1 MRKLH
6 RAFTLVELSRGT
18 LRTVSK
24 HGRRGFTLVELL
36 VVIAIIG
43 ILVALLLP
51 AIQAAR
57 AAARRTQCQSQIKQI
72 GLALHNYHT
81 TKGIFPPGMQHPH
94 PGNNPARPTSAPT
107 NVNHR
112 PNWIMYILPYI
123 EEQAIYDS
131 FHPDTWDLKITPPVY
146 VSSAVNRIPRGTRI
160 PTLLCPED
168 QGADVP
174 FVGHDATE
182 GDNWARGNYA
192 CNGDNERTDVVI
204 TKDPRKIGVLRVNK
218 SLKIAQILDGTT
230 HTILAAEIRIG
241 LSEIDRRGVWALG
254 HSGSSNLTW
263 HGWSGD
269 CNGPNTAN
277 PRSDDILGCDKL
289 IASFGGLNVADGNSV
304 LQQERMSCWQPCPS
318 YQACPRSRHAPG
330 GVHVVMCDGA
340 VRWIDDSINTSGE
353 FGAYEIGNVK
363 GAVAV
368 WDRLISSQDGV
379 PVEF

>member
-6 RAFTLVELSRGT
+6 RA
-18 LRTVSK
+18 
-24 HGRRGFTLVELL
+24 FTLVELL

-57 AAARRTQCQSQIKQI
+57 AAARRTQCQSQIKQV

-81 TKGIFPPGMQHPH
+81 SNNIFPPGMQATPANRAA
-94 PGNNPARPTSAPT
+94 NNFR
-107 NVNHR
+107 HR
-112 PNWIMYILPYI
+112 PNWIMYILPYL
-123 EEQAIYDS
+123 EEQALYDS
-131 FHPDTWDLKITPPVY
+131 FHPDTWDLTKQVSVGPLSTAAPPPV
-146 VSSAVNRIPRGTRI
+146 SGDPRDPNRDERGTRI

-174 FVGHDATE
+174 FKGNHPLE

-192 CNGDNERTDVVI
+192 CNGDNERTDAGI
-204 TKDPRKIGVLRVNK
+204 TKDPARIGVIRVNK

-241 LSEIDRRGVWALG
+241 VSEIDRRGVWALG

-263 HGWSGD
+263 HGFSGD

-277 PRSDDILGCDKL
+277 ARSDDIMGCRDL
-289 IASFGGLNVADGNSV
+289 INSLGGLNFNGDGNSI
-304 LQQERMSCWQPCPS
+304 LQQERMSCWNECDS
-318 YQACPRSRHAPG
+318 FQACPRSRHAPG

-340 VRWIDDSINTSGE
+340 VKWISDNIQTSGE
-353 FGAYEIGNVK
+353 FGPYEIGNIK

-379 PVEF
+379 PVVELD

>member
-1 MRKLH
+1 MRKLR
-6 RAFTLVELSRGT
+6 RA
-18 LRTVSK
+18 
-24 HGRRGFTLVELL
+24 FTLVELL

-72 GLALHNYHT
+72 GLALHNYHSAQ
-81 TKGIFPPGMQHPH
+81 KIFPPGMQH
-94 PGNNPARPTSAPT
+94 NPPTSAP
-107 NVNHR
+107 NNLRHR

-123 EEQAIYDS
+123 EEQALYDS
-131 FHPDTWDLKITPPVY
+131 FHPDTWDLTKQVY
-146 VSSAVNRIPRGTRI
+146 VSRGTAAAPPPVSGDPIDPNRDERGTRI

-168 QGADVP
+168 SGNNSVP
-174 FVGHDATE
+174 FKGNHQLE
-182 GDNWARGNYA
+182 GDNWARSNYA
-192 CNGDNERTDVVI
+192 CNGDNERTDVAI
-204 TKDPRKIGVLRVNK
+204 TKDPRRIGVIRINK
-218 SLKIAQILDGTT
+218 SLKISQILDGTS
-230 HTILAAEIRIG
+230 HTILAAEIRAGI
-241 LSEIDRRGVWALG
+241 SEIDRRGVWAIG

-269 CNGPNTAN
+269 CNGPNSVN
-277 PRSDDILGCDKL
+277 PRSDDIYGCNQL
-289 IASFGGLNVADGNSV
+289 IASLGGINVTDGNSI
-304 LQQERMSCWQPCPS
+304 LQQERMSCWEPCPS

-340 VRWIDDSINTSGE
+340 VRWINDGIQTSGE
-353 FGAYEIGNVK
+353 FGDYEIGGVK

-379 PVEF
+379 PVEFD

>member
-6 RAFTLVELSRGT
+6 RA
-18 LRTVSK
+18 
-24 HGRRGFTLVELL
+24 FTLVELL

-57 AAARRTQCQSQIKQI
+57 AAARRAQCQSQIKQI

-81 TKGIFPPGMQHPH
+81 TKNRFPPGMQHPH
-94 PGNNPARPTSAPT
+94 AGNNPARPTTAPD

-123 EEQAIYDS
+123 EEQGLYDS
-131 FHPDTWDLKITPPVY
+131 FHPHTWDLKITPPVY
-146 VSSAVNRIPRGTRI
+146 VSSAVNREERGARI
-160 PTLLCPED
+160 PMLLCPED

-174 FVGHDATE
+174 FAGHNAQE
-182 GDNWARGNYA
+182 GDNWGRSTYA
-192 CNGDNERTDVVI
+192 CNGDNERTDVPI

-269 CNGPNTAN
+269 CNGPNTPN

-289 IASFGGLNVADGNSV
+289 IASLGGLNVTDGNSV

-330 GVHVVMCDGA
+330 GVHVVMGDGA

-353 FGAYEIGNVK
+353 FGPYEIRNIR

-379 PVEF
+379 PVATDW

>member
-1 MRKLH
+1 MRKFH
-6 RAFTLVELSRGT
+6 RA
-18 LRTVSK
+18 
-24 HGRRGFTLVELL
+24 FTLVELL

-57 AAARRTQCQSQIKQI
+57 AAARRTQCQSQIKQV
-72 GLALHNYHT
+72 GLALHNYHST
-81 TKGIFPPGMQHPH
+81 NNIFPPGMQTTPL
-94 PGNNPARPTSAPT
+94 PPNRAANNIR
-107 NVNHR
+107 HR
-112 PNWIMYILPYI
+112 PNWIMYILPYL
-123 EEQAIYDS
+123 EEQALYDS
-131 FHPDTWDLKITPPVY
+131 FHPDVWDLKKTVT
-146 VSSAVNRIPRGTRI
+146 VSPNPGGLGDVNRIPRGTQI

-168 QGADVP
+168 VSNASVP
-174 FVGHDATE
+174 FKGNNPTE

-192 CNGDNERTDVVI
+192 CNGDNERTDAGI
-204 TKDPRKIGVLRVNK
+204 TKDPARIGVIRVNR

-241 LSEIDRRGVWALG
+241 VSDIDRRGVWALG

-263 HGWSGD
+263 HGFSGD

-277 PRSDDILGCDKL
+277 PRSDDIMGCRDLINSLGG
-289 IASFGGLNVADGNSV
+289 INVTDGNAF
-304 LQQERMSCWQPCPS
+304 LQQERMSCWNDCDS

-340 VRWIDDSINTSGE
+340 VRWISDDIQTSGE
-353 FGAYEIGNVK
+353 FGPYEIGGVK
-363 GAVAV
+363 GAVAI

-379 PVEF
+379 PVVELQ